1 MPHGK
6 KQQLTH
12 FTNKHITYYLPHIK
26 HYTLLPLTLHITLK
40 WVTHNTKKL
49 THHAKTS
56 NTRYKCLASM
66 SVETASQC
74 FKVDFKPPMEET
86 TQTFHREL
94 LEVCLWIRTNEKEGT
109 TTHMVLYRKILVNV
123 SEFFKN
129 SVHIYR
135 RFKFENFSSHPHISF
150 WRVKK
155 NVGMRRKIFESG

>member
-56 NTRYKCLASM
+56 NTRYKGLASM
-66 SVETASQC
+66 NVETASQC
-74 FKVDFKPPMEET
+74 FKVDFKPPINFWKCVCEEE
-86 TQTFHREL
+86 Q
-94 LEVCLWIRTNEKEGT
+94 
-109 TTHMVLYRKILVNV
+109 MRKKGQHTWFYNA
-123 SEFFKN
+123 
-129 SVHIYR
+129 
-135 RFKFENFSSHPHISF
+135 KF
-150 WRVKK
+150 W
-155 NVGMRRKIFESG
+155 